1 MTAAVLAGQAGP
13 HYAPPIHHVGDPVA
27 DAHAASATRRLALP
41 GSGVVAATTGNREAR
56 GDRMASVTELFF
68 DGAATWFTVPAIVGT
83 GGFLVRLALASFAG
97 ADHGG
102 DAGGGDVGGHDGG
115 SGADH
120 SSDVGAHNDIAAT
133 TISIQ
138 GVLTFLMGFGWA
150 GLGGYRGADLSPG
163 LSALVGTGTG
173 LVFLAMSVV
182 MLRASRK
189 LQSSGNV
196 SIGDLVGREAEV
208 YSIVPAAGQGQGQIR
223 AVVGDRQR
231 FVYAVSEGAELPTRT
246 RVVIVRAN
254 PDNTLTVRR
263 A

>member
-1 MTAAVLAGQAGP
+1 
-13 HYAPPIHHVGDPVA
+13 
-27 DAHAASATRRLALP
+27 
-41 GSGVVAATTGNREAR
+41 
-56 GDRMASVTELFF
+56 MASVTELFF
-68 DGAATWFTVPAIVGT
+68 DGAATWFTVPAMVGT
-83 GGFLVRLALASFAG
+83 GGFLVRLALASFTGSDHGGNDGGSHAG
-97 ADHGG
+97 ADGG
-102 DAGGGDVGGHDGG
+102 DLASEVGTHG
-115 SGADH
+115 
-120 SSDVGAHNDIAAT
+120 DIAAT

-196 SIGDLVGREAEV
+196 SIGDLVGSEAEV

-231 FVYAVSEGAELPTRT
+231 FVYAVSDGPELPTRT
-246 RVVIVRAN
+246 RVIIVRAN